1 MENKKLISEITRI
14 QEMMGVQVITEGKLL
29 TKLEKYLLPS
39 IEKLIK
45 TGEKTVD
52 KEMEQ
57 AFVKSLDNTIADA
70 SNPYSKKL
78 EQNGIKT
85 LEDLANLETKGFT
98 KEEVE
103 GITKIFLKK
112 AAAEIEQNFPGLIQ
126 KTVDDAVIGSSGYK
140 RMINFIKKT
149 NQKWVDGVI
158 PNEGKEKAQKL
169 LDQLKKSRETYSNLS
184 ELSPELRESTIKE
197 LDDAI
202 NSLEQKLNGTFK
214 KEVKGAVEDAATG
227 ELTQEASEEV
237 QSALDEVGDVV
248 IDESKLGDITTQPF
262 TEEEVVKTVLPEL
275 ESDMKLFQKGLW
287 NSASE
292 EMRAKWKLDV
302 TKKTIQM
309 TKDAVKL
316 SDDVIK
322 NNAKQLEAMEKI
334 WANPNIDEAFKK
346 KMIEESANSLGL
358 KLSPKAWQWWKKQLL
373 EGFGVG
379 INKIGFKEYYKKFI
393 SINIIWSVLSVANN
407 IIKASNSPGGSPS
420 PIEDLDGWLAA
431 YQPGE
436 ILIKTFTPFF
446 LGRIVTVAVD
456 LGTKEY
462 RIPSSSEVQE
472 YLAGNGVTTPSQYEY
487 KNNEDAGTLNVYKG
501 SDILGQFKYN
511 NDKNKVEPFGE
522 LKPELTPSGGSNT
535 NTGGGSTTPSNVVAT
550 ADELKTYINQN
561 FNPHPSATEWR
572 AWSFTIDP
580 SDKSIIKGTK
590 GSTTIT
596 YQKQSDGSY
605 KQK

>member
-45 TGEKTVD
+45 TGEKTAD

-126 KTVDDAVIGSSGYK
+126 KTVDDAVIGSRGYK
-140 RMINFIKKT
+140 SVINTAKKT

-158 PNEGKEKAQKL
+158 PNEEKEMAQKL
-169 LDQLKKSRETYSNLS
+169 LDKLKKSRETYSNMS

-214 KEVKGAVEDAATG
+214 KEVEGAVEDAATG
-227 ELTQEASEEV
+227 ELTQEATEEV
-237 QSALDEVGDVV
+237 QSALDDVADVV
-248 IDESKLGDITTQPF
+248 IDEEKLGNLTTQPF

-275 ESDMKLFQKGLW
+275 EADMKLYQKGIW
-287 NSASE
+287 DSASE

-302 TKKTIQM
+302 TKKTMQA

-316 SDDVIK
+316 SEEVIK
-322 NNAKQLEAMEKI
+322 NNEKQLEAMEKI
-334 WANPNIDEAFKK
+334 WANPSVDEAFKK

-358 KLSPKAWQWWKKQLL
+358 KLTPKSWEWWKKGLL
-373 EGFGVG
+373 EGTGFGGTTPSV
-379 INKIGFKEYYKKFI
+379 KAYMKKFLY
-393 SINIIWSVLSVANN
+393 INIVWSVIEVGYS
-407 IIKASNSPGGSPS
+407 ISKASNAPGGSPN
-420 PIEDLDGWLAA
+420 PVKDWDAFLAA
-431 YQPGE
+431 YHPGE
-436 ILIKTFTPFF
+436 VLIKTFTPFF
-446 LGRIVTVAVD
+446 LGRAIVFGVNAATN
-456 LGTKEY
+456 EY

-487 KNNEDAGTLNVYKG
+487 KNNENAGTLNVYKG
-501 SDILGQFKYN
+501 SEILGQFKYN
-511 NDKNKVEPFGE
+511 NDKNKVEPFGQ

-561 FNPHPSATEWR
+561 FNPHPSATEWQ